1 MTDIPN
7 KTTKIG
13 DEHVDDTRDNY
24 FNKVWW
30 FKNDSSTSVIGDY
43 TVGNHTSLHDISCG
57 WGHAKLTDTDFNP
70 QEAVAPDG
78 LITKAIYD
86 DFGSYAGLAQLR
98 TNKPQAADD
107 SNISTEPDIHN
118 AQTYTDVV
126 MEGIVDHANT
136 GGTDSDKP
144 HQDTIHIISNELLKV
159 ENRYHCFV
167 DSASHTNTAA
177 AQTVTHSGNW
187 GSYADPYVPVSYGDT
202 LTAYIDLN
210 FGTFLSAR
218 KWWNQGG
225 KVTLDMDHTGSRDG
239 SVNWNTF
246 MDSFGKLYFSM
257 AGDITGTAYGG
268 VHWEGTNSNSSAS
281 SIISYQH
288 NGTTVAYSNP
298 GADLAADFG
307 TDTASSNASGK
318 KIVPYDYGSSYK
330 LLFKAQQ
337 ASNIYGGGGDSPGGS
352 DPVPS
357 EGAEVFVY
365 GKRSSDGAAYT
376 FKVVLD
382 NTKQGTTQDGVAS
395 FKWGHV
401 IPIDKSLV
409 VGAYTANFTAET
421 FSSFAKQSPTGTGGS
436 GTWS

>member
-1 MTDIPN
+1 MTDILN
-7 KTTKIG
+7 KTTKIA
-13 DEHVDDTRDNY
+13 DEHVDNNRTL
-24 FNKVWW
+24 FNSVWW

-57 WGHAKLTDTDFNP
+57 WGHAKLTDADFNP

-107 SNISTEPDIHN
+107 SGILSEPNIT
-118 AQTYTDVV
+118 TGVTTTDVV
-126 MEGIVDHANT
+126 MEGIKDHANT
-136 GGTDSDKP
+136 GGIDTHKP

-159 ENRYHCFV
+159 ENRYHCFI
-167 DSASHTNTAA
+167 DPASYTNTAA

-187 GSYADPYVPVSYGDT
+187 GSYADPYVPLNYGDT

-225 KVTLDMDHTGSRDG
+225 KVTLDMNHTGGRDG

-257 AGDITGTAYGG
+257 AGDINSLAYGG
-268 VHWEGTNSNSSAS
+268 VHWQNTNPSSVAS
-281 SIISYQH
+281 SFVSYQH
-288 NGTTVAYSNP
+288 DGSTVALSNA
-298 GADLAADFG
+298 GADLAANFG
-307 TDTASSNASGK
+307 TDNASSNASGK
-318 KIVPYDYGSSYK
+318 KIVPYDYGTSYK

-352 DPVPS
+352 DPVPG

-365 GKRSSDGAAYT
+365 GKRNADGSQYT

-382 NTKQGTTQDGVAS
+382 NTKQGTVQDGNAV

-409 VGAYTANFTAET
+409 VGTYTANFTAET

-436 GTWS
+436 GSWT